1 MIRENYCSLLVLL
14 LLNFFNSFVMP
25 LLSFLNG
32 LLAVIES
39 HFGGNYFT
47 HVWPILTY
55 QLFVHICNCNQL
67 AHLFT
72 SFCPLF
78 SLFFNVILH
87 PRKIIKDTNRNMTP
101 HLLYEATT
109 SRFSCIYI
117 FLSTNTIE
125 VEEKHTKEVLTLHSC
140 IDLSLY
146 IFLYKKILSCI
157 VKIQCLLF
165 L

>member
-101 HLLYEATT
+101 HLLYEDHHLEV
-109 SRFSCIYI
+109 FVYIYI
-117 FLSTNTIE
+117 PLHQHYRGRRETYKGGLDTSFLYWS
-125 VEEKHTKEVLTLHSC
+125 
-140 IDLSLY
+140 LSLY
-146 IFLYKKILSCI
+146 FSL
-157 VKIQCLLF
+157 
-165 L
+165 